1 MKVKSVGNDVQAGG
15 KVTSRPPESLGM
27 KISEMRA
34 SKSKSEEKLSQESN
48 CRNSAGC
55 IAQSRVEQ

>member
-1 MKVKSVGNDVQAGG
+1 MGNDVQAGG
-15 KVTSRPPESLGM
+15 KVTSRPPEWLGM